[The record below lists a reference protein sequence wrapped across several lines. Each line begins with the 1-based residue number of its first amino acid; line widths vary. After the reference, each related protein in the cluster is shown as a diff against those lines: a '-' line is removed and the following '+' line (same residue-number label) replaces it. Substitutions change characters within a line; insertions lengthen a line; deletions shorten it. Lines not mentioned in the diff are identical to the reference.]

1 MRTVARAVRRLW
13 RFATCD
19 HRNMCASIAFENTIE
34 LNACTRC
41 GRVLWITDEGSRRH
55 NPHLLRDRLD
65 GPHPRDGEDQW
76 NRYVR
81 EMMS

>member
-1 MRTVARAVRRLW
+1 MKFFRALAKLW

-19 HRNMCASIAFENTIE
+19 HMNACTAVVFEDTTEINV
-34 LNACTRC
+34 CTRC

-65 GPHPRDGEDQW
+65 PRPKA
-76 NRYVR
+76 RA
-81 EMMS
+81 